1 MGLELEFL
9 NGTEEM
15 RHITLCLNVLYG
27 TPIGSVALDRD
38 FGLDWSFLDLPIPAA
53 KARLEGEI
61 VQKTAKYEPRVRVR
75 EIQWEY
81 AGRDGRMRPKVV
93 LEIV

>member
-1 MGLELEFL
+1 MEPELEFL
-9 NGTEEM
+9 NETEELH
-15 RHITLCLNVLYG
+15 HIALCLRTLYR

-38 FGLDWSFLDLPIPAA
+38 FGLDWSFLDLPLPAA
-53 KARLEGEI
+53 KARLEGEL

-75 EIQWEY
+75 EIFWEH
-81 AGRDGRMRPKVV
+81 AGTDGIIKPKVV

>member
-1 MGLELEFL
+1 MEPELEFL
-9 NGTEEM
+9 NETEELQ
-15 RHITLCLNVLYG
+15 HIALCLCTLYR

-53 KARLEGEI
+53 KARLEGEL

-75 EIQWEY
+75 EILWEY
-81 AGRDGRMRPKVV
+81 AGRDGEMKPKVV